1 MDNEIKKIAFDVSN
15 KIYEEIIR
23 IPRSEYHKFVVNV
36 GIGADG
42 TPTKYIDKFAEDI
55 AIDFIKKSKFNINIL
70 SEEAG
75 FLDFDGDY
83 TFILDPIDGTRNAI
97 RGIPIYSISLGVGK
111 KSISDVNFGIVKN
124 IPTGDLFI
132 AEKGN
137 GAFLNNNQIKTP
149 EIPDK
154 EFIFSYLNEYIVDS
168 TVLDLFSG
176 SGSLGL
182 EALSRGAGRVLF
194 VEQSA
199 DQTMLIRKNLNRC
212 GFGNQASILRND
224 VFTAVNRIGKKG
236 EQFNLILADP
246 PFKMNFHSR
255 ILASVYN
262 GGILKANGLLF
273 IEHESHDEGGN
284 TDHGF
289 NRIRQR
295 KFGHCLVSIYGMG
308 G

>member
-1 MDNEIKKIAFDVSN
+1 MDDEIKKIAYDVTD

-23 IPRSEYHKFVVNV
+23 IPRSEYHKFIVNV

-55 AIDFIKKSKFNINIL
+55 AIDFIKKSKLNINIL

-111 KSISDVNFGIVKN
+111 NSISDVNFGIVKN

-154 EFIFSYLNEYIVDS
+154 EFIFSYNDFNIFKKVNYRFDKVRALGCASIEICMVAIGAIDIYAVCDEHLRITDIAASSLFIKEAGGALRNINGEDI
-168 TVLDLFSG
+168 DL
-176 SGSLGL
+176 
-182 EALSRGAGRVLF
+182 
-194 VEQSA
+194 
-199 DQTMLIRKNLNRC
+199 NLNLDNRTSLIAAC
-212 GFGNQASILRND
+212 NIEIVND
-224 VFTAVNRIGKKG
+224 FIKR
-236 EQFNLILADP
+236 FN
-246 PFKMNFHSR
+246 
-255 ILASVYN
+255 
-262 GGILKANGLLF
+262 
-273 IEHESHDEGGN
+273 
-284 TDHGF
+284 
-289 NRIRQR
+289 
-295 KFGHCLVSIYGMG
+295 
-308 G
+308 